1 MKISLI
7 EKYYINTLD
16 GIIGQTNN
24 VSFLKNSLFKNLFY
38 PLYLFSGMR
47 GSGKTTSAR
56 LFSLSLLCEKLSD
69 FQKNPL
75 VTPPPC
81 YNCYSCLLYKKNQH
95 PDIIELD
102 AASHNGIDTIRS
114 VIDNTFMLPI
124 ACKKKIYIIDE
135 VHMLSK
141 AAFNACLKIMEEPPE
156 NVHFI
161 LATTE
166 IEKVIDTIKSRSIIL
181 YFKPINKT
189 ILFNYLKNIITNE
202 NIIINDKG
210 ITTIVDLSEG
220 SVRDALNILNRLI
233 MIDNNIT
240 ETIITSEYGIIEKK
254 EIENILH
261 DILNHDIAGYYEK
274 KNKLLLAEL
283 GKKKLFESAV
293 LYIQKLLEEEYIYK
307 KNNYSI
313 TQLQQILLHFY
324 NYEELFFT
332 SQNPL
337 GLFDL
342 LLNRDNTPN
351 KLDILNPIKKEVSE
365 KNQTYQAKNNT
376 VDNEPAPET
385 KPSLDIDTPDIKI
398 TEFIKNLETVVNT
411 IISQGKITINN
422 DTKKLSVIFKK
433 NFSFYKDF
441 LLSKESH
448 IKDII
453 KKTFGELY
461 TIEYF
466 FEDIQKSESLINN
479 THEKKNNNTISVNNI
494 TKKIDTNTE
503 NKKEDIPKQ
512 VNRYIKNEF
521 SNIKN
526 IKKKISPESYG
537 PLLKKINEL
546 FPGGSTYIDEK

>member
-1 MKISLI
+1 MNISLI

-16 GIIGQTNN
+16 GIIGQPNN
-24 VSFLKNSLFKNLFY
+24 VNFLKNSLFKNLFY

-75 VTPPPC
+75 IPILPC

-114 VIDNTFMLPI
+114 VIDNTYMLPI

-181 YFKPINKT
+181 YFKPINNT
-189 ILFNYLKNIITNE
+189 ILFNYLKNIIINE
-202 NIIINDKG
+202 NIIMNDKE
-210 ITTIVDLSEG
+210 ITTVVDLSEG

-233 MIDNNIT
+233 MIDNTIT
-240 ETIITSEYGIIEKK
+240 EKIITAEYGIIEKK

-261 DILNHDIAGYYEK
+261 DILNNDLIGYYEK
-274 KNKLLLAEL
+274 KNNLLLAEL

-293 LYIQKLLEEEYIYK
+293 LYIQKLLEDEYIHK

-313 TQLQQILLHFY
+313 TQLHRILLHFY

-342 LLNRDNTPN
+342 LLN
-351 KLDILNPIKKEVSE
+351 LDDKSNMLDTKNQIKKEINE
-365 KNQTYQAKNNT
+365 KINNPLPENNKINNQSVN
-376 VDNEPAPET
+376 ET
-385 KPSLDIDTPDIKI
+385 KLTQIIPDTKM

-411 IISQGKITINN
+411 ILSQGKITINH
-422 DTKKLSVIFKK
+422 DTKKLSVILKK

-441 LLSKESH
+441 LLSRELH
-448 IKDII
+448 IKDVI

-466 FEDIQKSESLINN
+466 FEDIQNSESLIDNIN
-479 THEKKNNNTISVNNI
+479 EKKNSNTIPLNNM
-494 TKKIDTNTE
+494 TKKKIDSLPE
-503 NKKEDIPKQ
+503 NKEDIQKP

-526 IKKKISPESYG
+526 TKKKISPELYG
-537 PLLKKINEL
+537 PLLKKINDL